1 MKNDFGFGISSYF
14 SICSL
19 LCFLIRFLV
28 KASKTAKEQRKKI
41 MQENKEQG
49 IVKRYPPLIHVTGL
63 DIPENVQVSVFLK
76 KDRITIAGA
85 GREYNLNFDKI
96 VSLENHVTMDIK
108 EYYRSSTLKGI
119 TGAALFGLPGAVIGS
134 APSKRVVKSDVKSFA
149 VISFTAKTGDIA
161 TIILSDVLPN
171 TRYASDLVARLK
183 PLTPNKNLET
193 VNL

>member
-1 MKNDFGFGISSYF
+1 MIVLVSMLIFLF
-14 SICSL
+14 L
-19 LCFLIRFLV
+19 VLCFLIRFIV

-41 MQENKEQG
+41 LQENKEQG
-49 IVKRYPPLIHVTGL
+49 IIQRYPPLIHVTGL

-96 VSLENHVTMDIK
+96 VSSESHVTMDIR
-108 EYYRSSTLKGI
+108 EYYRSSTLKGV

-134 APSKRVVKSDVKSFA
+134 APTKREVKTDVKSFA
-149 VISFTAKTGDIA
+149 VISFTAQSGKIA

-183 PLTPNKNLET
+183 PLTPIKNLEI

>member
-1 MKNDFGFGISSYF
+1 MILALVLILVFLFLI
-14 SICSL
+14 
-19 LCFLIRFLV
+19 LCFLIRFIV

-85 GREYNLNFDKI
+85 GKEYNLNFDKI

-108 EYYRSSTLKGI
+108 EYYRSSTLKGV

-134 APSKRVVKSDVKSFA
+134 APTKREVKTDVKSFA
-149 VISFTAKTGDIA
+149 VISFTAQSGKIA

>member
-1 MKNDFGFGISSYF
+1 MILALVLILIFLFLI
-14 SICSL
+14 
-19 LCFLIRFLV
+19 LCFLIRFLA

-108 EYYRSSTLKGI
+108 EYYRSSTLKGV

-134 APSKRVVKSDVKSFA
+134 APTKREVKTDVKSFA
-149 VISFTAKTGDIA
+149 VISFTSQSGEIA

-171 TRYASDLVARLK
+171 TRYAFDLVAKLK
-183 PLTPNKNLET
+183 PLTPDKNLET

>member
-1 MKNDFGFGISSYF
+1 MILALVLILIFLFLI
-14 SICSL
+14 
-19 LCFLIRFLV
+19 LCFLIRFLA

-49 IVKRYPPLIHVTGL
+49 IVKRYPPLVHVTGL

-76 KDRITIAGA
+76 PDRLTITGA

-96 VSLENHVTMDIK
+96 VSLENHVTVDVK
-108 EYYRSSTLKGI
+108 EYYRSSTLKGV

-134 APSKRVVKSDVKSFA
+134 APTKRTVKSDVKSFA
-149 VISFTAKTGDIA
+149 VISFTAQSGEIA

-183 PLTPNKNLET
+183 PLTPDKNLET

>member
-1 MKNDFGFGISSYF
+1 MIVLISMLIF
-14 SICSL
+14 LFLI
-19 LCFLIRFLV
+19 LCFLIRFIV
-28 KASKTAKEQRKKI
+28 KASKTAKEQKKKI

-76 KDRITIAGA
+76 KDRLTITGA
-85 GREYNLNFDKI
+85 GKEYNLNFGKI
-96 VSLENHVTMDIK
+96 VSSESHVTMDIK
-108 EYYRSSTLKGI
+108 EYYRSSTLKGV

-134 APSKRVVKSDVKSFA
+134 APTKREVKTDVKSFA
-149 VISFTAKTGDIA
+149 VISFTARTGEIA

-183 PLTPNKNLET
+183 PLTSNKNLET

>member
-1 MKNDFGFGISSYF
+1 MILALVLILIFLFLI
-14 SICSL
+14 
-19 LCFLIRFLV
+19 LCFLIRFLA

-41 MQENKEQG
+41 LQENKEQG
-49 IVKRYPPLIHVTGL
+49 IVKRYPPLVHVIGL

-76 KDRITIAGA
+76 TDKLTITGA

-96 VSLENHVTMDIK
+96 VSSESHVTMDIR
-108 EYYRSSTLKGI
+108 EYYRSSTLKGV

-134 APSKRVVKSDVKSFA
+134 APTKRGVKTDVKSFA

-183 PLTPNKNLET
+183 PLTPIKNLET

>member
-1 MKNDFGFGISSYF
+1 
-14 SICSL
+14 
-19 LCFLIRFLV
+19 
-28 KASKTAKEQRKKI
+28 

>member
-1 MKNDFGFGISSYF
+1 MILALILILIFLFLI
-14 SICSL
+14 

-28 KASKTAKEQRKKI
+28 KASNTAKEQRKKI

-85 GREYNLNFDKI
+85 GKEYNLNFDKI

-108 EYYRSSTLKGI
+108 EYYRSSTLKGV

-134 APSKRVVKSDVKSFA
+134 APTKREVKTDVKSFA
-149 VISFTAKTGDIA
+149 VISFTAQSGKIA

-183 PLTPNKNLET
+183 PLTPDKNLET

>member
-1 MKNDFGFGISSYF
+1 MILALVLILVFLFLI
-14 SICSL
+14 
-19 LCFLIRFLV
+19 LCFLIRFIV

-85 GREYNLNFDKI
+85 GKEYNLNFDKI

-108 EYYRSSTLKGI
+108 EYYRSSTLKGV

-134 APSKRVVKSDVKSFA
+134 APTKREVKTDVKSFA
-149 VISFTAKTGDIA
+149 VISFTAQSGKIA

-183 PLTPNKNLET
+183 PLTPDKNLET

>member
-1 MKNDFGFGISSYF
+1 MILALILILIFLFLI
-14 SICSL
+14 

-96 VSLENHVTMDIK
+96 VSLENHVTVDIK
-108 EYYRSSTLKGI
+108 EYYHSSTLKGV

-134 APSKRVVKSDVKSFA
+134 APTKREVKTDVKSFA
-149 VISFTAKTGDIA
+149 VISFTAQSGEIA

-171 TRYASDLVARLK
+171 TRYASDLVVRLK
-183 PLTPNKNLET
+183 PLTPDKNLET

>member
-1 MKNDFGFGISSYF
+1 MILALVLILIFLFLI
-14 SICSL
+14 

-49 IVKRYPPLIHVTGL
+49 IVKRYPPLVHVTGL
-63 DIPENVQVSVFLK
+63 DIPENIQVNVFLK
-76 KDRITIAGA
+76 TDKLTITGA

-96 VSLENHVTMDIK
+96 VSSESHVTMDIK
-108 EYYRSSTLKGI
+108 EYYRSSTLKGV

-134 APSKRVVKSDVKSFA
+134 APTKRKVKTDVKSFA
-149 VISFTAKTGDIA
+149 VISFTAQSGEIA

-183 PLTPNKNLET
+183 PLTPDKNLET

>member
-1 MKNDFGFGISSYF
+1 MILALVLILIFLFLI
-14 SICSL
+14 
-19 LCFLIRFLV
+19 LCFLIRLLA

-49 IVKRYPPLIHVTGL
+49 IVKRYPPLVHVTGL
-63 DIPENVQVSVFLK
+63 DIPENVQVNVFLK
-76 KDRITIAGA
+76 TDKLTITGA

-96 VSLENHVTMDIK
+96 VSSESHVTMDIR
-108 EYYRSSTLKGI
+108 EYYRSSTLKGV

-134 APSKRVVKSDVKSFA
+134 APTKREVKTDVKSFA

>member
-1 MKNDFGFGISSYF
+1 MILALVLILIFLFLI
-14 SICSL
+14 
-19 LCFLIRFLV
+19 LCFLIRFLA

-108 EYYRSSTLKGI
+108 EYYRSSTLKGV

-134 APSKRVVKSDVKSFA
+134 APTKREVKTDVKSFA
-149 VISFTAKTGDIA
+149 VISFTAQSGKIA

>member
-1 MKNDFGFGISSYF
+1 MIVLISMLIF
-14 SICSL
+14 LFLI
-19 LCFLIRFLV
+19 LCFLIRFIV
-28 KASKTAKEQRKKI
+28 KASKTAKEQKKKI

-49 IVKRYPPLIHVTGL
+49 IIKRYPPLVHVTGL

-76 KDRITIAGA
+76 ADSLTITGA
-85 GREYNLNFDKI
+85 GKEYNLNFGKI
-96 VSLENHVTMDIK
+96 VSSESHVTMDIK
-108 EYYRSSTLKGI
+108 EYYRSSTLKGV

-134 APSKRVVKSDVKSFA
+134 APSKREVKTDVKSFA
-149 VISFTAKTGDIA
+149 VISFTARTGEIA

>member
-1 MKNDFGFGISSYF
+1 MILALILILIFLFLI
-14 SICSL
+14 
-19 LCFLIRFLV
+19 LCFLIRFIV
-28 KASKTAKEQRKKI
+28 KASKTVKEQRKKI

-49 IVKRYPPLIHVTGL
+49 IVKRYPPLVHVTGL

-76 KDRITIAGA
+76 TDKLTITGA

-96 VSLENHVTMDIK
+96 VSSESHVTMDIR
-108 EYYRSSTLKGI
+108 EYYRSSTLKGV

-134 APSKRVVKSDVKSFA
+134 APTKREVKTDVKSFA

-183 PLTPNKNLET
+183 PLTPDKNLET

>member
-1 MKNDFGFGISSYF
+1 MFLALVLILIFLFLI
-14 SICSL
+14 
-19 LCFLIRFLV
+19 LCFLIRFLA
-28 KASKTAKEQRKKI
+28 KASKIAKEQRKKI

-96 VSLENHVTMDIK
+96 VSLENHVTVDIK
-108 EYYRSSTLKGI
+108 EYYRSSTLKGV

-134 APSKRVVKSDVKSFA
+134 APTKRKVKTDVKSFA

-161 TIILSDVLPN
+161 TIVLSDVLPN

-183 PLTPNKNLET
+183 PLTPDKNLET

>member
-1 MKNDFGFGISSYF
+1 MILALILILIFLFLI
-14 SICSL
+14 
-19 LCFLIRFLV
+19 LCFLIRFIV

-41 MQENKEQG
+41 LQENKEQG
-49 IVKRYPPLIHVTGL
+49 IVKRYPPLVHVTGL

-76 KDRITIAGA
+76 TDKLTITGA

-96 VSLENHVTMDIK
+96 VSSESHVTMDIR
-108 EYYRSSTLKGI
+108 EYYRSSTLKGV
-119 TGAALFGLPGAVIGS
+119 TGVALFGLPGAVIGS
-134 APSKRVVKSDVKSFA
+134 APTKREVKTDVKSFA

-183 PLTPNKNLET
+183 PLTPIKNLET

>member
-1 MKNDFGFGISSYF
+1 MIVLVSMLIFLF
-14 SICSL
+14 L
-19 LCFLIRFLV
+19 VLCFLIRFIV

-41 MQENKEQG
+41 LQENKEQG
-49 IVKRYPPLIHVTGL
+49 IIKRYPPLIHVTGL
-63 DIPENVQVSVFLK
+63 DIPENVRVSVFLK

-96 VSLENHVTMDIK
+96 VSSESHVTMDIR
-108 EYYRSSTLKGI
+108 EYYRSSTLKGV

-134 APSKRVVKSDVKSFA
+134 APTKREVKTDVKSFA
-149 VISFTAKTGDIA
+149 VISFTAQSGKIA

-183 PLTPNKNLET
+183 PLTPIKNLET

>member
-1 MKNDFGFGISSYF
+1 MILALILILIFLFLI
-14 SICSL
+14 
-19 LCFLIRFLV
+19 LCFLIRFIV

-41 MQENKEQG
+41 LNENKEQG
-49 IVKRYPPLIHVTGL
+49 IVKRYPPLVHVTGL

-85 GREYNLNFDKI
+85 GKEYNLNFDKI

-108 EYYRSSTLKGI
+108 EYYRSSTLKGV

-134 APSKRVVKSDVKSFA
+134 APTKRKVKTDVKSFA

-183 PLTPNKNLET
+183 PLTPDKNLET

>member
-1 MKNDFGFGISSYF
+1 MILALVLILIFLFLI
-14 SICSL
+14 
-19 LCFLIRFLV
+19 LCFLIRLLA

-76 KDRITIAGA
+76 TDKLTITGA

-108 EYYRSSTLKGI
+108 EYYRSSTLKGV

-134 APSKRVVKSDVKSFA
+134 APTKREVKTDVKSFA
-149 VISFTAKTGDIA
+149 VISFTSQSGEIA

-183 PLTPNKNLET
+183 PLTPDKNLET

>member
-1 MKNDFGFGISSYF
+1 MILALVLILIFLFLI
-14 SICSL
+14 
-19 LCFLIRFLV
+19 LCFLIRFIV
-28 KASKTAKEQRKKI
+28 KASKTAKEQKKKI
-41 MQENKEQG
+41 LQENKEQG
-49 IVKRYPPLIHVTGL
+49 IVKRYPPLVHVTGL

-76 KDRITIAGA
+76 ADRLTITGA
-85 GREYNLNFDKI
+85 GKEYNLNFDKI
-96 VSLENHVTMDIK
+96 VSSESHVTMDIK
-108 EYYRSSTLKGI
+108 EYYRSSTLKGV

-149 VISFTAKTGDIA
+149 VISFTAKSGGIA

-183 PLTPNKNLET
+183 PLTSNKNLET

>member
-1 MKNDFGFGISSYF
+1 MILALVLILIFLFLI
-14 SICSL
+14 
-19 LCFLIRFLV
+19 LCFLIRFLA

-49 IVKRYPPLIHVTGL
+49 IVKRYPPLVHVTGL

-76 KDRITIAGA
+76 PDSLTITGA

-96 VSLENHVTMDIK
+96 VSLENHVTVDVK
-108 EYYRSSTLKGI
+108 EYYRSSTLKGV

-134 APSKRVVKSDVKSFA
+134 APTKRTVKSDVKSFA
-149 VISFTAKTGDIA
+149 VISFTAQSGEIA

-183 PLTPNKNLET
+183 PLTPDKNLET

>member
-1 MKNDFGFGISSYF
+1 MILALVLILIFLFLI
-14 SICSL
+14 
-19 LCFLIRFLV
+19 LCFLIRFLA

-108 EYYRSSTLKGI
+108 EYYRSSTLKGV

-134 APSKRVVKSDVKSFA
+134 APTKREVKTDVKSFA
-149 VISFTAKTGDIA
+149 VISFTAQSGKIA

-193 VNL
+193 VNP

>member
-1 MKNDFGFGISSYF
+1 MILALVLILIFLFLI
-14 SICSL
+14 
-19 LCFLIRFLV
+19 LCFLIRFLA

-41 MQENKEQG
+41 LQENKEQG
-49 IVKRYPPLIHVTGL
+49 IVKRYPPLVHVIGL

-76 KDRITIAGA
+76 TDKLTITGA

-96 VSLENHVTMDIK
+96 VSSESHVTMDIR
-108 EYYRSSTLKGI
+108 EYYRSSTLKGV

-134 APSKRVVKSDVKSFA
+134 APTKREVKTDVKSFA

-183 PLTPNKNLET
+183 PLTPIKNLET

>member
-1 MKNDFGFGISSYF
+1 MILALVLILIFLFLI
-14 SICSL
+14 
-19 LCFLIRFLV
+19 LCFLIRFIV

-49 IVKRYPPLIHVTGL
+49 IVKRYPPLVHVTGL

-76 KDRITIAGA
+76 KDRLTITGA
-85 GREYNLNFDKI
+85 GKEYSLNFDKI
-96 VSLENHVTMDIK
+96 VSSESHVTMDIK
-108 EYYRSSTLKGI
+108 EYYRSSTLKGV

-149 VISFTAKTGDIA
+149 VISFTAKAGGIA

-183 PLTPNKNLET
+183 PLTSNKNLET

>member
-1 MKNDFGFGISSYF
+1 MILALILILIFLFLI
-14 SICSL
+14 
-19 LCFLIRFLV
+19 LCFLIRFIV
-28 KASKTAKEQRKKI
+28 KASKTVKEQRKKI

-49 IVKRYPPLIHVTGL
+49 IVKRYPPLVHVIGL

-76 KDRITIAGA
+76 TDKLTITGA

-108 EYYRSSTLKGI
+108 EYYRSSTLKGV

-134 APSKRVVKSDVKSFA
+134 APTKREVKTDVKSFA
-149 VISFTAKTGDIA
+149 VISFTAQTGEIA

>member
-1 MKNDFGFGISSYF
+1 MIVLVSMLIFLF
-14 SICSL
+14 L
-19 LCFLIRFLV
+19 VLCFLIRFIV

-41 MQENKEQG
+41 LQENKEQG
-49 IVKRYPPLIHVTGL
+49 IIKRYPPLIHVTGL

-96 VSLENHVTMDIK
+96 VSSESHVTMDIR
-108 EYYRSSTLKGI
+108 EYYRSSTLKGV

-134 APSKRVVKSDVKSFA
+134 APTKREVKTDVKSFA
-149 VISFTAKTGDIA
+149 VISFTAQSGKIA

-183 PLTPNKNLET
+183 PLTPIKNLEI

>member
-1 MKNDFGFGISSYF
+1 MILALVLILTFLFLI
-14 SICSL
+14 
-19 LCFLIRFLV
+19 LCFLIRFIV

-41 MQENKEQG
+41 LQENKEQG
-49 IVKRYPPLIHVTGL
+49 IIKRYPPLIHVTGL

-96 VSLENHVTMDIK
+96 VSSESHVTMDIR
-108 EYYRSSTLKGI
+108 EYYRSSTLKGV

-134 APSKRVVKSDVKSFA
+134 APTKREVKTDVKSFA
-149 VISFTAKTGDIA
+149 VISFTAQSGKIA

-183 PLTPNKNLET
+183 PLTPIKNLET

>member
-1 MKNDFGFGISSYF
+1 MILALVLILIFLFLI
-14 SICSL
+14 
-19 LCFLIRFLV
+19 LCFLIRFLA

-63 DIPENVQVSVFLK
+63 DIPENVQVSVLLK
-76 KDRITIAGA
+76 KDRLTIAGA

-96 VSLENHVTMDIK
+96 VSSESHVTMDIK
-108 EYYRSSTLKGI
+108 EYYRSSTLKGV

-149 VISFTAKTGDIA
+149 VISFTARTGDIA
-161 TIILSDVLPN
+161 TIILSDALPN

-183 PLTPNKNLET
+183 PLTPDRNLET

>member
-1 MKNDFGFGISSYF
+1 MILALVLILTFLFLI
-14 SICSL
+14 
-19 LCFLIRFLV
+19 LCFLIRFIV

-41 MQENKEQG
+41 LQENKEQG
-49 IVKRYPPLIHVTGL
+49 IVKRYPPLVHVTGL

-76 KDRITIAGA
+76 KDRLTITGA

-108 EYYRSSTLKGI
+108 EYYRSSTLKGV

-134 APSKRVVKSDVKSFA
+134 APTKRKVKTDVKSFA

-171 TRYASDLVARLK
+171 TRCASDLVAKLK
-183 PLTPNKNLET
+183 PLTPDKNLET

>member
-1 MKNDFGFGISSYF
+1 MILALVSMLIFLFLI
-14 SICSL
+14 
-19 LCFLIRFLV
+19 LCFLIHFIV

-41 MQENKEQG
+41 LQENKEQG

-76 KDRITIAGA
+76 ADRLTIVGA
-85 GREYNLNFDKI
+85 GKEYNLNFDKI
-96 VSLENHVTMDIK
+96 VSSESHVTMDIK
-108 EYYRSSTLKGI
+108 EYYRSSTLKGV

-134 APSKRVVKSDVKSFA
+134 APTKREVKTNVKSFA
-149 VISFTAKTGDIA
+149 VISFTARTEEIA

-183 PLTPNKNLET
+183 PLTPDKNLET

>member
-1 MKNDFGFGISSYF
+1 MILALVLILIFLFLI
-14 SICSL
+14 
-19 LCFLIRFLV
+19 LCFLIRFLA

-41 MQENKEQG
+41 LQENKEQG
-49 IVKRYPPLIHVTGL
+49 IVKRYPPLVHVIGL

-76 KDRITIAGA
+76 TDKLTITGV

-96 VSLENHVTMDIK
+96 VSSESHVTMDIR
-108 EYYRSSTLKGI
+108 EYYRSSTLKGV

-134 APSKRVVKSDVKSFA
+134 APTKREVKTDVKSFA

-183 PLTPNKNLET
+183 PLTPIKNLET

>member
-1 MKNDFGFGISSYF
+1 MILALVSMLIFLFLI
-14 SICSL
+14 
-19 LCFLIRFLV
+19 LCFLIHFIV

-41 MQENKEQG
+41 LQENKEQG

-76 KDRITIAGA
+76 ADRLTIVGA
-85 GREYNLNFDKI
+85 GKEYNLNFDKI
-96 VSLENHVTMDIK
+96 VSSESHVTMDIK
-108 EYYRSSTLKGI
+108 EYYRSSTLKGV

-134 APSKRVVKSDVKSFA
+134 APTKREVKTNVKSFA
-149 VISFTAKTGDIA
+149 VISFTARTGEIA

-183 PLTPNKNLET
+183 PLTPDKNLET